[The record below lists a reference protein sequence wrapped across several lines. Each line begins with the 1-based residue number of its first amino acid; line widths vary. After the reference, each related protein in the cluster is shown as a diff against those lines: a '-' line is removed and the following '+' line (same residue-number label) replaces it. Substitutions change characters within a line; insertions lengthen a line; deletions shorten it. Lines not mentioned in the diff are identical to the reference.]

1 MRMIIPESTIK
12 GKRAGIIL
20 ENQRFSPF
28 KDKERHWEGK
38 HKMIAPRTIART
50 E

>member
-20 ENQRFSPF
+20 ENQRF

-38 HKMIAPRTIART
+38 HKMTAPRTIART